1 MKGGITMNVLEIV
14 QAPKALIEVA
24 RMLFNGLHH
33 TVHTIIFDNSHPL
46 SEHSNKLGCFIPS
59 LNTVVIYLGGCL
71 QDAPQYMARG
81 LTYHAAV
88 WYSMLYA
95 LYHEAA
101 HAEQWQTGAK
111 KITAALEKE
120 ADEEAEIQVAYDVMY
135 APELALPKLEEMGWA
150 GKCMFNMM
158 NNLLLSSPKIV
169 EEMLQFNGH
178 DIGGLAPILFRINA
192 TNEETTKRWLKT
204 AEEEKLGTKV
214 NGKLYLTFLGA
225 IGAMEQ
231 ERSQA

>member
-1 MKGGITMNVLEIV
+1 MNILEIV

-33 TVHTIIFDNSHPL
+33 TVHSIVFDDSHPL
-46 SEHSNKLGCFIPS
+46 SEQSGKTGCFILP
-59 LNTVVIYLGGCL
+59 LNVVIIYLGACL
-71 QDAPQYMARG
+71 RTATKYMERG

-150 GKCMFNMM
+150 GKCMFTMM

-178 DIGGLAPILFRINA
+178 DIGGPAQILFRINA
-192 TNEETTKRWLKT
+192 TNEEATNKWLKT
-204 AEEEKLGTKV
+204 AEEEKLGTRM